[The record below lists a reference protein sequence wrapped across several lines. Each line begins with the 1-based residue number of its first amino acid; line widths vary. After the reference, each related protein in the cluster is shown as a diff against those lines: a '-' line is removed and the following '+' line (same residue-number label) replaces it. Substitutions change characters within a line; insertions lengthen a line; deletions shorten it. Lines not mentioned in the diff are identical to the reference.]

1 MEYLK
6 KVEEEKYLYSHE
18 NPDGTQTYFVRKVE
32 NGKDTTECLNTNRI
46 GTARKLRD
54 GWVHGRTSKK
64 LGIIEKVEEKGPVLI
79 TTLSWTTYEKAGYP
93 TTKETRKNQ
102 ETTSPQNW
110 LPLSHCEDS
119 GMARKWVRSR
129 KTTGT
134 IIATGG
140 E

>member
-79 TTLSWTTYEKAGYP
+79 AVILDAYEKAGYP
-93 TTKETRKNQ
+93 DHQGNPKKSGDHLTLVPVQKLIPIYSWKESVIPFGQ
-102 ETTSPQNW
+102 
-110 LPLSHCEDS
+110 D
-119 GMARKWVRSR
+119 WVF
-129 KTTGT
+129 
-134 IIATGG
+134 